1 VGGAE
6 FIFYLLSF
14 VAVLMAAGVVL
25 ARNPVHSAFF
35 LVISF
40 LNVAGLYVMLGAEFL
55 AAVQVIVYTGAIMV
69 VFLFVIMLVRPEDL
83 GELSHG
89 APVQTVLAWIL
100 GIGLFAE
107 IATVIASGIV
117 TGQRGQATL
126 DQVAA
131 VGGNTQAIGR
141 VLYSEFL
148 LPFEIA
154 SLILLVATIAAIV
167 LGIPDRVMVRVRRE
181 AGFNISLVH
190 SQEAP
195 PIDPPDLD
203 EPGVVDVDEEPV
215 VAGGRSGVRTVG

>member
-1 VGGAE
+1 
-6 FIFYLLSF
+6 
-14 VAVLMAAGVVL
+14 
-25 ARNPVHSAFF
+25 
-35 LVISF
+35 
-40 LNVAGLYVMLGAEFL
+40 
-55 AAVQVIVYTGAIMV
+55 
-69 VFLFVIMLVRPEDL
+69 
-83 GELSHG
+83 
-89 APVQTVLAWIL
+89 
-100 GIGLFAE
+100 
-107 IATVIASGIV
+107 
-117 TGQRGQATL
+117 GQRGQATL

-141 VLYSEFL
+141 VLYSEYL

-203 EPGVVDVDEEPV
+203 EPGVVDVDEKPV
-215 VAGGRSGVRTVG
+215 GAGGRRA